1 MGLFLGSLF
10 CFTDSYD
17 CFCNNTMLFWFLI
30 TVALWYC
37 LKSGRIMPPALF
49 IFFRIALTILGVYV
63 SIYTFWIEICL
74 KQVCFAIKE
83 IEIIYVIK
91 FIYFFAL
98 WILGLLSQSK
108 NIQKFLHNC
117 IYDFFC
123 LNIWLIWNHFNIYWW
138 IMGIL

>member
-63 SIYTFWIEICL
+63 FIYTFWIEICL

-83 IEIIYVIK
+83 ILKVKSTLIFL
-91 FIYFFAL
+91 FI
-98 WILGLLSQSK
+98 
-108 NIQKFLHNC
+108 FL
-117 IYDFFC
+117 F
-123 LNIWLIWNHFNIYWW
+123 LNIRKHIRVEKGNLIENKSMLQLRYLPSMNHLLLLLLFSQ
-138 IMGIL
+138 

>member
-83 IEIIYVIK
+83 ILKVKSTLIFL
-91 FIYFFAL
+91 FI
-98 WILGLLSQSK
+98 
-108 NIQKFLHNC
+108 FL
-117 IYDFFC
+117 F
-123 LNIWLIWNHFNIYWW
+123 LNIRKHIRVEKGNLIENKSMLQLRYLPSMNHLLLLLLFSH
-138 IMGIL
+138 

>member
-63 SIYTFWIEICL
+63 FIYTFWIEICL

-83 IEIIYVIK
+83 ILKVKSTLIFL
-91 FIYFFAL
+91 FI
-98 WILGLLSQSK
+98 
-108 NIQKFLHNC
+108 FL
-117 IYDFFC
+117 F
-123 LNIWLIWNHFNIYWW
+123 LNIRKHIRVEKGNLIENKSMLQLRYLPSMNHLLLLLLFSH
-138 IMGIL
+138 